1 MIYYL
6 SITFLTF
13 LTYYKMKECENHEI
27 KLYGTT
33 TIWPKGQLV
42 IPKDIRDKLN
52 LNPGDSMTIVLSDDK
67 FIWLIRNQDIREL
80 MEYLEKNS

>member
-1 MIYYL
+1 
-6 SITFLTF
+6 
-13 LTYYKMKECENHEI
+13 MKECENHEI

-33 TIWPKGQLV
+33 TIGPKGQLV

-67 FIWLIRNQDIREL
+67 FIGLIRNQDIREL